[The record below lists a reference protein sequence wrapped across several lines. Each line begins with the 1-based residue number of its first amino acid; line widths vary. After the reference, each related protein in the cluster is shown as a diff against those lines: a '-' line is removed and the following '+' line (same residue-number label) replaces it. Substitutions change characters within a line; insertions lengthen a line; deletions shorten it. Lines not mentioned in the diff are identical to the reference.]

1 MKKRLSLEAISFQ
14 DGKFFQEL
22 TDVIGKIRN
31 NTELFTMKSPE
42 FFRSDTVSELG
53 RVIKKY
59 TNLGVEFKDGE
70 LTGFATEILWINSNH
85 IFIDQD
91 AVDMVMTFDQTADPQ
106 STITKMLTSLN
117 KKYIKGGV
125 SLRESKVWGDYEK
138 IPVVIYTPR
147 NMLCDNL
154 FFSPEECAAIILHEV
169 GHSFI
174 SLEMV
179 GRTVR
184 TNQVLGGLSKCLG
197 KSVTQEDRVAVYI
210 NTAKDLKM
218 TSAQADALKD
228 CKSEAQLATI
238 LLDAEITKS
247 KSELGASIYD
257 VNSCEM
263 MADQFTSRHGAGK
276 ALVTGLEKLLTL
288 YGQSRS
294 GVFWGQ
300 IVGIMLSILVI
311 MSLPGLGALLVLFLV
326 IFGPDKSAQIYDK
339 PLDRILRI
347 KRDSIERLKSHDLSN
362 VQRAQTLSTISA
374 IEEVE
379 ARDNLPGELLWAE
392 KVAYYLRPSYRT
404 AHKYEMLQKELESF
418 GNNNLFAKAA
428 QLKSV

>member
-1 MKKRLSLEAISFQ
+1 MKQRLTLETISFQ
-14 DGKFFQEL
+14 DGKLFQEL
-22 TDVIGKIRN
+22 SEAIGHIRN
-31 NTELFTMKSPE
+31 DTELFTMKPPE

-53 RVIKKY
+53 RIIKKY
-59 TNLGVEFKDGE
+59 TNLSVELKDGE

-91 AVDMVMTFDQTADPQ
+91 AVDMVMAFDETFNPQ
-106 STITKMLTSLN
+106 STISKMMATLN

-125 SLRESKVWGDYEK
+125 SLNESKVWGDYEK
-138 IPVVIYTPR
+138 IPVVIYVPR

-154 FFSPEECAAIILHEV
+154 FLSTEECAAIILHEV

-174 SLEMV
+174 TLEMV
-179 GRTVR
+179 GRTVK
-184 TNQVLGGLSKCLG
+184 TNQILSGLSKCL
-197 KSVTQEDRVAVYI
+197 SRNITQEDRVAVYI

-228 CKSEAQLATI
+228 CKNEAQLATI
-238 LLDAEITKS
+238 LLDAEIVKS

-263 MADQFTSRHGAGK
+263 MADQFANRHRAGK
-276 ALVTGLEKLLTL
+276 ALVTGLEKILTL

-294 GVFWGQ
+294 GVFWAQVIGVV
-300 IVGIMLSILVI
+300 ISILVI
-311 MSLPGLGALLVLFLV
+311 TALPGLGIILVLLMV

-347 KRDSIERLKSHDLSN
+347 KRDNIEHLKSQDLSSA
-362 VQRAQTLSTISA
+362 QRAQTLSIISA

-379 ARDNLPGELLWAE
+379 QRDNLPGELLWAE
-392 KVAYYLRPSYRT
+392 KVAYFLRPSYRA

-418 GNNNLFAKAA
+418 GNNDLFAKAA
-428 QLKSV
+428 QLQSV